1 MKRFNFKL
9 RKRCSIFQEISLD
22 IEGADYKTASQ
33 KAVEAVKQNS
43 YQDYVA
49 DIKVLEDSLEDY
61 SNHNQCNVELV
72 DNGDYVLYSD
82 EDELPYQP
90 KLIDSKNWICIDE
103 ERLLLCRINKDGTY
117 TFAIYIFADIC
128 DRDVPYE
135 VEDLTAEHLL
145 SKDFTVMTISLDDYE
160 VEDLVR
166 IGWKLLPDYSYAFNQ
181 IEKARCIFE
190 ANL

>member
-1 MKRFNFKL
+1 M
-9 RKRCSIFQEISLD
+9 
-22 IEGADYKTASQ
+22 
-33 KAVEAVKQNS
+33 
-43 YQDYVA
+43 
-49 DIKVLEDSLEDY
+49 
-61 SNHNQCNVELV
+61 V

-117 TFAIYIFADIC
+117 TFAIYNFADIC

-145 SKDFTVMTISLDDYE
+145 GKDFIVMTISLDDYE
-160 VEDLVR
+160 DEDLELM
-166 IGWKLLPDYSYAFNQ
+166 GWTYLPDYSHFFNL
-181 IEKARCIFE
+181 IEKARYIFE
-190 ANL
+190 ANI